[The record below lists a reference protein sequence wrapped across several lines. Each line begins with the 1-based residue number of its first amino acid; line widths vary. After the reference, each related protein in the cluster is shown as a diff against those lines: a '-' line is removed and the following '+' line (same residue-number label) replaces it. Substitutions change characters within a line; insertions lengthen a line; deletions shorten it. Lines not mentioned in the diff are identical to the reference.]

1 MKIEFRERR
10 CSRIIRGKVQHDG
23 RAKNRKT
30 RGMNREVEWEKCSRI
45 KEIGEE
51 SDSSDTAKERKNEE
65 DQRDC

>member
-1 MKIEFRERR
+1 MDEQKIGKREGWIV
-10 CSRIIRGKVQHDG
+10 S
-23 RAKNRKT
+23 
-30 RGMNREVEWEKCSRI
+30 EVEWEKCSRI